1 MREQPEVSS
10 KSIALCHNHF
20 SSIIMVWHS
29 GVSIL
34 LLRRGLI
41 LRERRG
47 FVLLA
52 LVEVK
57 RLLDLLAKALA
68 VGGLARA
75 VTSMLLLVYV
85 ASTST
90 LFPVL
95 AVYFLLIFA

>member
-1 MREQPEVSS
+1 
-10 KSIALCHNHF
+10 
-20 SSIIMVWHS
+20 MVWHS

-41 LRERRG
+41 LREGRG
-47 FVLLA
+47 LVLLA

-57 RLLDLLAKALA
+57 RLLDLLAEALA

-95 AVYFLLIFA
+95 AVYFLLRFA

>member
-1 MREQPEVSS
+1 
-10 KSIALCHNHF
+10 
-20 SSIIMVWHS
+20 MVWHS

-41 LRERRG
+41 LREGRG
-47 FVLLA
+47 LVLLA

-57 RLLDLLAKALA
+57 CLLDLLAEALA

-95 AVYFLLIFA
+95 AVYFLLRFA